1 MVTDS
6 IMRDRKNYIYMILT
20 QLTDF
25 TVLETF
31 KKRTL
36 FKLINVGLTKEGIHK
51 WQKNGFTYIYTLTH
65 MYRCKTNIYRYK
77 FELHDRITIKMIIR
91 FC

>member
-6 IMRDRKNYIYMILT
+6 IMRDRKNYTYMIAK
-20 QLTDF
+20 LTDF

-51 WQKNGFTYIYTLTH
+51 
-65 MYRCKTNIYRYK
+65 
-77 FELHDRITIKMIIR
+77 
-91 FC
+91 

>member
-36 FKLINVGLTKEGIHK
+36 FKLINVGLTKEDTHK
-51 WQKNGFTYIYTLTH
+51 
-65 MYRCKTNIYRYK
+65 
-77 FELHDRITIKMIIR
+77 
-91 FC
+91 